1 MLLLH
6 HSAFLFPAFLLKPEF
21 MPSLEYL
28 IPAPDH
34 HCAMVQGPVL
44 EQILLNPAHHFVL
57 LPADYIKRTRQSSK
71 CPVIM
76 LTSVTSTALNHHVLI
91 LLEDHI

>member
-1 MLLLH
+1 
-6 HSAFLFPAFLLKPEF
+6 
-21 MPSLEYL
+21 
-28 IPAPDH
+28 
-34 HCAMVQGPVL
+34 
-44 EQILLNPAHHFVL
+44 LLNPAHHFVL